1 MLKWRQ
7 IQAVAAKLTGR
18 ELTVA
23 QDTDLDDPWRTLYRR
38 IQPVDHP
45 ALYERELWK
54 ASVGLEDRNGLID
67 TVLLSLPG
75 PGACSQ
81 FRPLDELT
89 ANLAPVTWLWP
100 GWLPRGMLSL
110 LGAAPGAGK
119 SLLALDLARL
129 VIHGQPFPDG
139 APARITGA
147 NVVYV
152 DAEAVPQIQ
161 NQRAEAWG
169 MDRSR
174 LYLLMPPDRYG
185 LIDFCQEEDQDRLVQ
200 MVYELQPHLVVID
213 SLGAVSGRGENKVED
228 VRDILAFLSAVA
240 REFDLAL
247 LLIHHLRKPAKAHD
261 LARRGGLVTADDF
274 RGSSHIVAMAR
285 SVLALSIVQDGPRPD
300 RNGPRRLEVVK
311 TNLCRYPEALGV
323 VFDEPAPSKRTA
335 AGAACPEPDG
345 ETRGEAAPSN
355 AWDTVPVLHY
365 TAAPTPYREPTQA
378 DACADWLLETLRQAG
393 EAMRP
398 KEILALA
405 REVGFAQ
412 GVVYRARRRL
422 AGQIVDTETHRSP
435 RNQWALAGWQPEV
448 RTRIGTDSHRCG

>member
-7 IQAVAAKLTGR
+7 IQAIVEKLGGR
-18 ELTVA
+18 ELPPA
-23 QDTDLDDPWRTLYRR
+23 QAIDLDEPWRTLYRR
-38 IQPVDHP
+38 VRPVDHP

-54 ASVGLEDRNGLID
+54 ASTGLEDRNGLID
-67 TVLLSLPG
+67 TVLLTLPG
-75 PGACSQ
+75 PCTSSQ
-81 FRPLDELT
+81 FRPLDQLT
-89 ANLAPVTWLWP
+89 ASLAPVTWLWP

-119 SLLALDLARL
+119 SLLALDLARRL
-129 VIHGQPFPDG
+129 IHGEPFPDG
-139 APARITGA
+139 TLPLHAWG

-161 NQRAEAWG
+161 NQRAQAWG

-174 LYLLMPPDRYG
+174 LYLLLPLERYG
-185 LIDFCQEEDQDRLVQ
+185 LIDFYQEEDQDRLVQ
-200 MVYELQPHLVVID
+200 MAYELQPHLVVID
-213 SLGAVSGRGENKVED
+213 SLGAVTGRGENSVED

-247 LLIHHLRKPAKAHD
+247 LLIHHLRKPAKSLAHIR
-261 LARRGGLVTADDF
+261 LRGLVTADDF

-285 SVLALSIVQDGPRPD
+285 SVLALSIVQDGPQPD

-323 VFDEPAPSKRTA
+323 VFEEPPAPSPPPA
-335 AGAACPEPDG
+335 S
-345 ETRGEAAPSN
+345 PSD
-355 AWDTVPVLHY
+355 WDAVPLLRY
-365 TAAPTPYREPTQA
+365 TAAPRPYREPTKA

-393 EAMRP
+393 EALRP

-405 REVGFAQ
+405 REAGFTQ
-412 GVVYRARRRL
+412 GVVYRARHQL
-422 AGQIVDTETHRSP
+422 AGQVVDTEPRRSP
-435 RNQWALAGWQPEV
+435 RNRWALAE
-448 RTRIGTDSHRCG
+448 

>member
-7 IQAVAAKLTGR
+7 IQAVVDKLTGR
-18 ELTVA
+18 ELSAA
-23 QDTDLDDPWRTLYRR
+23 QALDLDDPWRTLYRR
-38 IQPVDHP
+38 VQPVDHP
-45 ALYERELWK
+45 GLYERELWK
-54 ASVGLEDRNGLID
+54 ASAGLEDRNGLIQ
-67 TVLLSLPG
+67 TVLHSLPG
-75 PGACSQ
+75 PAAYSQ

-119 SLLALDLARL
+119 SLLALDLARR
-129 VIHGQPFPDG
+129 VIHGEPFPDG
-139 APARITGA
+139 APSVNGVPFLNGAPARAPRTK
-147 NVVYV
+147 VVYV

-174 LYLLMPPDRYG
+174 LYLLLPPERYG

-200 MVYELQPHLVVID
+200 MAYELQPHLVVID

-247 LLIHHLRKPAKAHD
+247 LLIHHLRKPGKAHD
-261 LARRGGLVTADDF
+261 RIRNGGLVTADDF

-285 SVLALSIVQDGPRPD
+285 SVLALSIIQDGPQPD

-323 VFDEPAPSKRTA
+323 VFEEPVP
-335 AGAACPEPDG
+335 PPDPARPARDTG
-345 ETRGEAAPSN
+345 DPAAPPTD
-355 AWDTVPVLHY
+355 WDAVPVLRY
-365 TAAPTPYREPTQA
+365 TAAPRPYREPTQA

-393 EAMRP
+393 QAMRP

-405 REVGFAQ
+405 REAGFTQ
-412 GVVYRARRRL
+412 GVVYRARHRL
-422 AGQIVDTETHRSP
+422 IGQVIDTEAHRSP
-435 RNQWALAGWQPEV
+435 RNQWALAEWHAQ
-448 RTRIGTDSHRCG
+448 